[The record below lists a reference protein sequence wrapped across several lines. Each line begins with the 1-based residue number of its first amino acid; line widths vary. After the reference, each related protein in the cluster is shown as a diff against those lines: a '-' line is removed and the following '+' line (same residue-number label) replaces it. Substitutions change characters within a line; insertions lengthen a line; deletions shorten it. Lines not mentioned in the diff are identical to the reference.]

1 MTGRTTAVRGGLLPK
16 SRDGR
21 ARRLCDAAGM
31 HSRTLESLDLIAEA
45 VAVDLVAYSR
55 DWCDLAMESPESE
68 AAVLARLKAKLAAR

>member
-1 MTGRTTAVRGGLLPK
+1 
-16 SRDGR
+16 
-21 ARRLCDAAGM
+21 M